1 MVRTHSDTQKLDN
14 LYKRNR
20 TKRGE
25 SIFIESDF
33 QRGTEDKG
41 VWSPSQQQTFI
52 DSLQKNYPIGI
63 LTFVMNEESEESCW
77 RTLDG
82 GNRMRAIRDYKNN
95 MYVDKGDEEEKR
107 SGRKY
112 EELTPGEQAR
122 FDSILIPCQW
132 ITIEPEDPD
141 TIITEMFTRLN
152 TTAKPLSQGELCKAH
167 GWKKDTF
174 ELELAKK
181 IIGDKWSSS
190 IVGYEH
196 ETNDLREKWSNTF
209 NSEFGETS
217 RCDTLACM
225 TGFIVS
231 ARTGVFSHFDK
242 KYSVLRQQFVTVH
255 EHSAE
260 DTMTIYRKLSLFCDV
275 MGHVYNKKI
284 FGKVTMGMVPMS
296 KVAPIWKLI
305 CENEWSPEIEET
317 MIGFYK
323 KINDSTECR
332 RDYENIL
339 KGDGDNHYG
348 DNKVRKVIEH
358 IKQTMS

>member
-1 MVRTHSDTQKLDN
+1 
-14 LYKRNR
+14 
-20 TKRGE
+20 
-25 SIFIESDF
+25 
-33 QRGTEDKG
+33 
-41 VWSPSQQQTFI
+41 
-52 DSLQKNYPIGI
+52 
-63 LTFVMNEESEESCW
+63 
-77 RTLDG
+77 
-82 GNRMRAIRDYKNN
+82 MRAIRDYKNN
-95 MYVDKGDEEEKR
+95 MYVDKNMK
-107 SGRKY
+107 KY

-141 TIITEMFTRLN
+141 TIITEMFTRMQQS
-152 TTAKPLSQGELCKAH
+152 KPLSQGELCKAH
-167 GWKKDTF
+167 GWNKDIF

-231 ARTGVFSHFDK
+231 ARTGVFGHFDK

-305 CENEWSPEIEET
+305 CENEWSLEIEET